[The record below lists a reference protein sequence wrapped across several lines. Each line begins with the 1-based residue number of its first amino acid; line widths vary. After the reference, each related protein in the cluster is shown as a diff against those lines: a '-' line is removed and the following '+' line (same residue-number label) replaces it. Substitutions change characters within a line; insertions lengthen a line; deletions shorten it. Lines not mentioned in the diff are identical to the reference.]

1 MRLLKIRPLTL
12 FGRALVVVYRRAAVR
27 AVAAVFQALLLA
39 CCLALAGALAA
50 GGGLQVVAAAFPL
63 ACWRCRRW
71 PWWWWCGARVAGGAG
86 LPLACR
92 WPAARWHCR
101 RPDCGL
107 FTVAQFNNALLFTAL
122 HHECDAPNHAV
133 EFNRV
138 DAVNFILARLP
149 VWISVSAILLA

>member
-1 MRLLKIRPLTL
+1 M
-12 FGRALVVVYRRAAVR
+12 VR
-27 AVAAVFQALLLA
+27 AWPVA
-39 CCLALAGALAA
+39 
-50 GGGLQVVAAAFPL
+50 
-63 ACWRCRRW
+63 
-71 PWWWWCGARVAGGAG
+71 
-86 LPLACR
+86 LACR

-107 FTVAQFNNALLFTAL
+107 FTAAQFSNALLFTAL
-122 HHECDAPNHAV
+122 HHERDAPNYTA